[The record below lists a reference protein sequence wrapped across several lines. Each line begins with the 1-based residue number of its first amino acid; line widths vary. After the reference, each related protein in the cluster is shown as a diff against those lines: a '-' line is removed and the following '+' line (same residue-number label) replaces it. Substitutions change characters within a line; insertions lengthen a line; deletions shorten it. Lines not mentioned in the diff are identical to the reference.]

1 MLTLFTVVYPAWLK
15 THPWPCKSCAVSTHA
30 CVRSIW
36 KSRSDTKWYIYAHNL
51 ICTCYMPSSLN
62 MAEVLSV
69 SKNMGFSG
77 LCDQQCNMPLHTIWT
92 KRKFQGSKC
101 PLTGMTGGARTADK
115 TLGCSLINELKC
127 MSPNSSQ
134 VSVTTISTSSGQ
146 RVSHTAILCSVKAA
160 TKDDFQKTLPVVF
173 DGLSLSGQACD
184 HKSSL
189 TF

>member
-36 KSRSDTKWYIYAHNL
+36 KSR
-51 ICTCYMPSSLN
+51 
-62 MAEVLSV
+62 
-69 SKNMGFSG
+69 

-92 KRKFQGSKC
+92 KRKFQGCRC

-184 HKSSL
+184 PKSSL

>member
-1 MLTLFTVVYPAWLK
+1 MVHICTQ
-15 THPWPCKSCAVSTHA
+15 
-30 CVRSIW
+30 
-36 KSRSDTKWYIYAHNL
+36 L

-62 MAEVLSV
+62 MAEVLGG
-69 SKNMGFSG
+69 SKKMGFCG

-92 KRKFQGSKC
+92 KRKFQGCRC

-160 TKDDFQKTLPVVF
+160 TKDDFPKTLPVVF

-184 HKSSL
+184 PKSSL